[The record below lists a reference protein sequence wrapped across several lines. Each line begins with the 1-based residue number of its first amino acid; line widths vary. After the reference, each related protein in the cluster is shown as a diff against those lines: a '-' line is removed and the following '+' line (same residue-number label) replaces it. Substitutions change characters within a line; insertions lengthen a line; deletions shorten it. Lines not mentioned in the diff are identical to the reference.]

1 MREREKGVRVITI
14 EGANIHSLPVINEG
28 KIDGDLRPQ
37 IRKWMDALYGNGNGY
52 NVDGGRQR
60 EEKKE
65 TWSTMVTMMALRSS

>member
-1 MREREKGVRVITI
+1 MITI
-14 EGANIHSLPVINEG
+14 EGANIHSLPVVNEE

-52 NVDGGRQR
+52 NVDGGRRR

-65 TWSTMVTMMALRSS
+65 TWSTMVTMMTLRSS